1 MLLIT
6 IITCADRLLKKRIDL
21 FYGRSV
27 EDGFG
32 EGNVLLAHQV
42 SGDITTPTSLCL
54 KTRGY
59 KKLEC
64 FCEGFCESLEALVLL

>member
-1 MLLIT
+1 MGEV
-6 IITCADRLLKKRIDL
+6 LKMALVKEM
-21 FYGRSV
+21 YYY
-27 EDGFG
+27 
-32 EGNVLLAHQV
+32 HQV

-64 FCEGFCESLEALVLL
+64 FCEGFCETLEELVLL